1 MKIITQNKKAYFD
14 YEVLD
19 TMEAG
24 LVLNGDEV
32 KSLKA
37 GHGSLIGAFAT
48 FHGGELFLLNASIT
62 PYSHAFSK
70 AEEETNRSR
79 KLLLHKRELMR
90 LLGEISKKGVTV
102 IPLKLYLNKKNL
114 IKVELGVCKH
124 KKAHN
129 KKDAIKERD
138 IDRQTKKELK
148 GIYKY

>member
-24 LVLNGDEV
+24 IVLTGDEV
-32 KSLKA
+32 KSLRA
-37 GHGSLIGAFAT
+37 GHGSLLGAFAT
-48 FHGGELFLLNASIT
+48 FHKGELFLLNANIT
-62 PYSHAFSK
+62 PYSHAYTK
-70 AEEETNRSR
+70 ADEETHRSR

-90 LLGEISKKGVTV
+90 ILGDVSKKGVTL

-114 IKVELGVCKH
+114 IKVELGLCKH
-124 KKAHN
+124 KKAHD
-129 KKDAIKERD
+129 KRDSIKERD